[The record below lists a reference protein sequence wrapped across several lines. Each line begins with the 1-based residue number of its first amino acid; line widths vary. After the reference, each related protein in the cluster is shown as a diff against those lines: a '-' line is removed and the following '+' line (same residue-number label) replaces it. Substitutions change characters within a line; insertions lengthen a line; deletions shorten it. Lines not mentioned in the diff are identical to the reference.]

1 VIEPS
6 GAALFRILGP
16 LEVRTDRG
24 WAKIGAGKQ
33 RSVLGTLLLRPGEP
47 VSTDVL
53 IDEVWPDKPP
63 AKAANLISVYV
74 HHLRKLIGDADG
86 QVIVTRAP
94 GYQLALGPG
103 DLDADRFTALV
114 ANGRRALADDVPER
128 AVEMLDEALS
138 LWRGPALADVRLT
151 HQMTAE
157 KDRLEESRAGAEE
170 LHAEASLACGR
181 YAEAV
186 PRLRRLL
193 ADHPL
198 REKLWALLMRALC
211 GAGRQAEALE
221 VYEKARK
228 TISEELGVDPGAEL
242 RQLHQQIL
250 DADNEQVLVGL
261 AMPAPAP
268 VAPSPVPAQLPAD
281 IADFTGRSGQVEQL
295 RELLAGTAV
304 ADGSPGAVRVVLVV
318 GPGGQGKTTLAV
330 HAAHLL
336 RGEFPDG
343 QLYAP
348 LFGATQSADPAEV
361 LARFL
366 RDLGADPA
374 RIPLDAEERAALYR
388 TRLDGRR
395 MLIVLDDAHD
405 IDQVRPLLPGS
416 ASCAVLITARKW
428 IPELAGGA
436 VLDLDVLSEDEARTL
451 FTKIV
456 GGKRVADEPGAA
468 SEVLA
473 ACAGLPLAI
482 RIAGARLATRG
493 NWSIRVLADR
503 LADERRRLDEFRVGN
518 LAVRA
523 SFEVSFASLPGPPVD
538 GGLAPAQAFRM
549 LGLWTGPSISLPAA
563 AALLGEPQD
572 TVADVLDVLFD
583 AHLLESPEPYRYRF
597 HDLLRV
603 YAADR
608 ARTQETGEDRT
619 AAITRILTWYLHT
632 TEAAAR
638 VISPEYARV
647 PLGPLP
653 PSVQPLSFTE
663 LDGAIAWCEAEGAGL
678 VAATHLAAASG
689 LHEIAWKLPAVA
701 MSFYYRRSYWGE
713 WMATDQVGLAA
724 ARTLGDRR
732 AEAWM
737 LNHLGMAYG
746 VQRMPESIGCFE
758 QALAIYRELGDEQGE
773 ARAAA
778 NAPQAYI
785 DLGRFGDAL
794 SAAGRSLAIQRRQ
807 GNRHLEGVTLGILGR
822 ACRELDRLA
831 EAVNYLEQALAIFRE
846 LGQRYAEADSLT
858 DLGDA
863 SLGLGQVENAIARLS
878 ESLVIRREI
887 GDRHGEAATL
897 HLLGVALDR
906 SGDRPQARDRLIEAL
921 RLSESLGD
929 HSQARAVRNAL
940 ADLDRPAD

>member
-16 LEVRTDRG
+16 LEVRAGEAWT
-24 WAKIGAGKQ
+24 KIGAAKQ
-33 RSVLGTLLLRPGEP
+33 RSVLATLLLRAGEV
-47 VSTDVL
+47 VSTDAL
-53 IDEVWPDKPP
+53 IDQVWPEKPP
-63 AKAANLISVYV
+63 AKAANLLSVYV
-74 HHLRKLIGDADG
+74 HHLRKLIGDANG

-94 GYQLALGPG
+94 GYQLVLAPG
-103 DLDADRFTALV
+103 ELDADGFAILV
-114 ANGRRALADDVPER
+114 ANGRQALNDGVPER
-128 AVEMLDEALS
+128 AADLLGEALG
-138 LWRGPALADVRLT
+138 LWRGPALADVPLT
-151 HQMTAE
+151 QQIAAE
-157 KDRLEESRAGAEE
+157 TDRLDEARASAEE

-181 YAEAV
+181 YTDAV

-193 ADHPL
+193 VDWPL

-221 VYEKARK
+221 VYEQARK

-250 DADNEQVLVGL
+250 AADSEQVLVGL
-261 AMPAPAP
+261 AMPATAP
-268 VAPSPVPAQLPAD
+268 TPPPPVPAQLPAD

-295 RELLAGTAV
+295 RELLAGTVV

-336 RGEFPDG
+336 AGEFPDG
-343 QLYAP
+343 QLYAT
-348 LFGATQSADPAEV
+348 LFGATHAADPAEV

-388 TRLDGRR
+388 TRLAGRR
-395 MLIVLDDAHD
+395 VLVVLDDARG
-405 IDQVRPLLPGS
+405 IEQVRPLLPGS
-416 ASCAVLITARKW
+416 ASCAVLITARYW
-428 IPELAGGA
+428 LPELAGGA
-436 VLDLDVLSEDEARTL
+436 VLDLDVLSEDEARVL

-456 GGKRVADEPGAA
+456 GAKRVDAEPGAA
-468 SEVLA
+468 GEVLT

-493 NWSIRVLADR
+493 NWSIRTLAGR
-503 LADERRRLDEFRVGN
+503 LSDERSRLDELRVGN

-523 SFEVSFASLPGPPVD
+523 SFEVSFATLPGP
-538 GGLAPAQAFRM
+538 APARAFRL
-549 LGLWTGPSISLPAA
+549 LGLWTGPSISLPAV
-563 AALLGEPQD
+563 AALLGEPED
-572 TVADVLDVLFD
+572 EVAEALDVLFD
-583 AHLLESPEPYRYRF
+583 AHLLESPEPDRYRF

-608 ARTQETGEDRT
+608 AHTQETEPDQA
-619 AAITRILTWYLHT
+619 AAIGRVLTWYLHT
-632 TEAAAR
+632 AEAAATI
-638 VISPEYARV
+638 ISAQHARV
-647 PLGPLP
+647 PLDPPEAAVRPLRF
-653 PSVQPLSFTE
+653 SS
-663 LDGAIAWCEAEGAGL
+663 LDEALAWCEAERPG
-678 VAATHLAAASG
+678 LAAATRLAASSG
-689 LHEIAWKLPAVA
+689 LHEIAWKLPAAA
-701 MSFYYRRSYWGE
+701 MSFYYRRSHWGD
-713 WMATDQVGLAA
+713 WVATDQIGLEA
-724 ARTLGDRR
+724 ARLLNDRR

-746 VQRMPESIGCFE
+746 VQRMTESVACFE

-785 DLGRFGDAL
+785 ELHRFEDAL
-794 SAAGRSLAIQRRQ
+794 LAADRSLAIQRQQ
-807 GNRHLEGVTLGILGR
+807 GNRYLEGVTLGILGR

-831 EAVNYLEQALAIFRE
+831 EAVDYLEQALAIFRE
-846 LGQRYAEADSLT
+846 LGQQYAEADSLT

-863 SLGLGQVENAIARLS
+863 ALYLGQVDSAIARLS
-878 ESLVIRREI
+878 ESLVIRREV

-897 HLLGVALDR
+897 HLLGLALDR
-906 SGDRPQARDRLIEAL
+906 TGDRVQARDRLVEAL
-921 RLSESLGD
+921 RLFESLGD
-929 HSQARAVRNAL
+929 QTKAQAVRAAL
-940 ADLDRPAD
+940 GGLGGAVG

>member
-1 VIEPS
+1 
-6 GAALFRILGP
+6 
-16 LEVRTDRG
+16 
-24 WAKIGAGKQ
+24 
-33 RSVLGTLLLRPGEP
+33 
-47 VSTDVL
+47 VL
-53 IDEVWPDKPP
+53 IDEVWPDRPP
-63 AKAANLISVYV
+63 AKAANLVSVYV
-74 HHLRKLIGDADG
+74 HHLRRLIGDADG

-94 GYQLALGPG
+94 GYQLMLSPG
-103 DLDADRFTALV
+103 ELDADRFEALV
-114 ANGRRALADDVPER
+114 ADGQRALDDGAPER
-128 AVEMLDEALS
+128 AADLVGEALGLWRGSVLADVSLTQLMAAETDRLDEA
-138 LWRGPALADVRLT
+138 
-151 HQMTAE
+151 
-157 KDRLEESRAGAEE
+157 RAGAEE

-181 YAEAV
+181 YTEAV

-193 ADHPL
+193 VDHQM

-221 VYEKARK
+221 VYEQARK

-250 DADNEQVLVGL
+250 EADNEQSL
-261 AMPAPAP
+261 ASLARPAPAP
-268 VAPSPVPAQLPAD
+268 VPRAPVPAQLPAD

-295 RELLAGTAV
+295 RELLASTAM

-343 QLYAP
+343 QLYAT

-395 MLIVLDDAHD
+395 VLVVLDDARG
-405 IDQVRPLLPGS
+405 IEQVRPLLPGS
-416 ASCAVLITARKW
+416 ASCAVLITARNW
-428 IPELAGGA
+428 LPELAGGA
-436 VLDLDVLSEDEARTL
+436 VLDLDVLSEDEAHAL

-456 GGKRVADEPGAA
+456 GARRVSAESGAADE
-468 SEVLA
+468 VLT

-493 NWSIRVLADR
+493 NWSIRTLADR
-503 LADERRRLDEFRVGN
+503 LSDERRRLDELRAGN

-523 SFEVSFASLPGPPVD
+523 SFEVSFATLPGPVAP
-538 GGLAPAQAFRM
+538 GGPAPARAFRL
-549 LGLWTGPSISLPAA
+549 LGLWTGPSICLPAV
-563 AALLGEPQD
+563 AALLGEPAGD
-572 TVADVLDVLFD
+572 VAEALDVLFD
-583 AHLLESPEPYRYRF
+583 AHLLESPEPDRYRF

-608 ARTQETGEDRT
+608 ARTEEAEQDRT
-619 AAITRILTWYLHT
+619 AAITRVLTWYLHT

-653 PSVQPLSFTE
+653 PSVQPQSFTE
-663 LDGAIAWCEAEGAGL
+663 LDGAIAWCEAERAGL

-713 WMATDQVGLAA
+713 WKATDEVGLAS

-778 NAPQAYI
+778 NVPQAYI
-785 DLGRFGDAL
+785 DLRRFGDAL
-794 SAAGRSLAIQRRQ
+794 SAADRSLAIQRRQ

-878 ESLVIRREI
+878 ESLFIQREI

-906 SGDRPQARDRLIEAL
+906 SGDRPLARDRLIEAL
-921 RLSESLGD
+921 RLFESLGD
-929 HSQARAVRNAL
+929 HSRARAVRDAL